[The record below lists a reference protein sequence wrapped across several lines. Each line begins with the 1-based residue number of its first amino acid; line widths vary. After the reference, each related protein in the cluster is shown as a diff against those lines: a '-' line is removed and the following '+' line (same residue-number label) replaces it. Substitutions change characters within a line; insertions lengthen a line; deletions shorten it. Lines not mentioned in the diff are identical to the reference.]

1 MADNVEIQGIEFQ
14 IVNDSTAA
22 SEGLDKLAKSLAN
35 LKTALGGSC
44 TSLSRAASSISQIKN
59 ALKNINSGDFES
71 KLKRISSGLEM
82 LGSKASSLKISSSI
96 GNQLSAISIALD
108 NLKWTDG
115 DKLTALADG
124 LRPLTEL
131 GKANLNSFLTQLSKL
146 PGIIGQLEKAD
157 IEKFSKQMKE
167 LAAAITPFANEMN
180 KVSNGFAAFPSRI
193 QRLIRSTEQYNDTVT
208 KSTKKN
214 RGWANSF
221 NLIKGVSF
229 IGILKIVSNALSS
242 AITKASEYQETLNLF
257 TVSMKEYGE
266 EAYAYAEKV
275 SEIMGIDPADW
286 MKNQGVF
293 NTIIT
298 GFGVAGDKAAY
309 MSKNLTQLAYDLSS
323 FYNISFA
330 ESMQKVQSGIAG
342 ELEPLRRLGYDLS
355 VARLEQERL
364 NLGIDKSVS
373 SMTQAEKSQLRY
385 YAMLTQVT
393 EAQGDMARTLEQPA
407 NMMRVLKAQIEQAS
421 RALGNIF
428 IPILT
433 KVLPVAI
440 AVAKGIREIIA
451 SIAALFG
458 VEMQEIDW
466 NSSIESAADV
476 TGDISDN
483 MDSAAGSA
491 KELKRYLAGFDE
503 LNVLPD
509 QSSGGAGGGASA
521 SVGGDLGI
529 NLPGYDFLGDA
540 VSKNVDKVYKKL
552 KKVID
557 PIKKILNYLYE
568 YRSIV
573 IAGLGVAAIVTLWK
587 KAKKAW
593 SWFKGLSLVSTFL
606 SGFKTIKDNGGGVFS
621 SINGG
626 ISAVRDSLSGIQKAA
641 IVAAAGFAEFTTVR
655 QNVKDLATGCEDAG
669 SKIAGIGIAAT
680 VAGAAMYVALG
691 PYGLALA
698 AVVGLTAALI
708 GFNDAQEEMRREIVD
723 AEFFDGVG
731 ISLDTFRTKLELL
744 TEKFNLQ
751 NQQICDWREEIE
763 ANNETI
769 DKIGSKIQTLTA
781 TLGSTGTVTQEEID
795 KIKGQFNS
803 LYECIRENMTLSEEV
818 ILTALVGAMQ
828 RATPEISEQI
838 DLLIGEYQRYVRE
851 TQGRAEELK
860 MLIDNAY
867 DNLIGKEKDDP
878 AYQEIMRNILAWQ
891 EELGYLAGGMS
902 DAGWQWQQTVND
914 FNNNEIDFG
923 TSVEDVTNTLSE
935 IATCGQT
942 ALEDLAVARDTVLKR
957 IDEQIAYAARYGS
970 PEEVEFLGDIRQI
983 IEDDYA
989 AQEEDI
995 KSELN
1000 TIFESIQEGMI
1011 GKISDTKEA
1020 LEDEW
1025 DDMNWFEHWW
1035 YDDNEEKYVF
1045 LGLQDM
1051 QGQIDTIS
1059 TAIQGH
1065 MDDLETNG
1073 SAWASD
1079 AMRGITDA
1087 LFDYD
1092 IGLNGQHN
1100 QTMQYSYAMDL
1111 EDAIEQVFSELEE
1124 SGKKAST
1131 AAGEEITNGI
1141 STGISD
1147 AAAVDAVTGSAVD
1160 VVDAAD
1166 QAVRDAADI
1175 NSPSKLF
1182 ATEGGHMMDGLI
1194 EGIEDKLSA
1203 LKDTLTSVVQS
1214 AFDTDEAWDYGY
1226 DYGWSFAKGLVKAI
1240 KNTSF
1245 PTIKGTVATSGSSA
1259 SISFKAY
1266 ADGGFVD
1273 AGQLFVAREA
1283 GAEMVGSIGRRT
1295 AVANND
1301 QIVEAV
1307 SSGVYKAVVAAM
1319 SNRTPDHGKG
1329 QTVTAKV
1336 NDKTLFEV
1344 IVDYARNE
1352 TVRTGS
1358 NPLLEF

>member
-14 IVNDSTAA
+14 IVNDSTTA
-22 SEGLDKLAKSLAN
+22 SASLDKLAQSLKN
-35 LKTALGGSC
+35 IKTCLGGAS
-44 TSLSRAASSISQIKN
+44 TSLNRAASSISQIKN
-59 ALKNINSGDFES
+59 ALNKVNSGDFEN
-71 KLKRISSGLEM
+71 KLKRISNGLEM
-82 LGSKASSLKISSSI
+82 LGSKTASLKISSSI
-96 GNQLSAISIALD
+96 GNQISSISAALD
-108 NLKWTDG
+108 SLKWTDG

-131 GKANLNSFLTQLSKL
+131 GKANLNSFLTQLGKL
-146 PGIIGQLEKAD
+146 PGIINQLEEAD
-157 IEKFSKQMKE
+157 IDKFSQQMKE
-167 LAAAITPFANEMN
+167 LAAAIAPFANEMN
-180 KVSNGFAAFPSRI
+180 KVSNGFSAFPSRI
-193 QRLIRSTEQYNDTVT
+193 QRLIRSTEQYNDTAK
-208 KSTKKN
+208 KSTKIN

-229 IGILKIVSNALSS
+229 IGIFRMVSNALSN

-257 TVSMKEYGE
+257 TVSMGEYGE
-266 EAYAYAEKV
+266 EAYTYAEKV
-275 SEIMGIDPADW
+275 SEIMGIDPAEW

-323 FYNISFA
+323 FYNIGFTEA
-330 ESMQKVQSGIAG
+330 MQKVQSGIAG

-433 KVLPVAI
+433 KVLPIAI

-509 QSSGGAGGGASA
+509 QSSGGAGGGVSA
-521 SVGGDLGI
+521 STGGDLGI
-529 NLPGYDFLGDA
+529 DLPGYDFLGDA
-540 VSKNVDKVYKKL
+540 VSKNVDKIYKKL

-593 SWFKGLSLVSTFL
+593 SWFKGLSLVDTFL
-606 SGFKTIKDNGGGVFS
+606 SGFKTIKDNGGSVFS

-626 ISAVRDSLSGIQKAA
+626 ITAVRDSLSGIQKAA
-641 IVAAAGFAEFTTVR
+641 IVAVAGFAEFTIVK
-655 QNVKDLATGCEDAG
+655 QNVKDLAIGCEDAG

-680 VAGAAMYVALG
+680 VAGAAMYTALG

-698 AVVGLTAALI
+698 AVVGLVSAIVGVTEAQNEMMDTIA
-708 GFNDAQEEMRREIVD
+708 NDAFYSGTGVKIGELSDSYKNLMQDIVD
-723 AEFFDGVG
+723 ANQSVIDGKSRIDDARESVDKTSRS
-731 ISLDTFRTKLELL
+731 IS
-744 TEKFNLQ
+744 
-751 NQQICDWREEIE
+751 
-763 ANNETI
+763 
-769 DKIGSKIQTLTA
+769 G
-781 TLGSTGTVTQEEID
+781 
-795 KIKGQFNS
+795 
-803 LYECIRENMTLSEEV
+803 
-818 ILTALVGAMQ
+818 ILTAFQDGYEP
-828 RATPEISEQI
+828 TSEEINKLKDLFEGLRSDTETI
-838 DLLIGEYQRYVRE
+838 MDEEYDLLFGAVTGSLANALEEAGSSSAEILTVLQTIRGDTDKTMTELTNQLNELNNAYQNGTITMDEYFEGITPIAEKMGIFSDTAVDVSGAFDDILSSIESIDWENQDIEEFFSGIDKATGDAVTSIDEFCDSTIASFEDYKNKTDNAEFQAILDKAISVTNEFRGQKKSEVNRQLTKLFDAIQTDIVKK
-851 TQGRAEELK
+851 TQGV
-860 MLIDNAY
+860 
-867 DNLIGKEKDDP
+867 KDE
-878 AYQEIMRNILAWQ
+878 AVQEWND
-891 EELGYLAGGMS
+891 MS
-902 DAGWQWQQTVND
+902 WLTK
-914 FNNNEIDFG
+914 FFG
-923 TSVEDVTNTLSE
+923 THGSEASYVHGAVERYKTNIAGPISDGIQNSYSQLGIDGSVWAGNAMDQIINGLFSYEGTTYWSTYYEYVSTMESE
-935 IATCGQT
+935 IES
-942 ALEDLAVARDTVLKR
+942 ALNEVGEVGTGVA
-957 IDEQIAYAARYGS
+957 
-970 PEEVEFLGDIRQI
+970 
-983 IEDDYA
+983 
-989 AQEEDI
+989 
-995 KSELN
+995 
-1000 TIFESIQEGMI
+1000 
-1011 GKISDTKEA
+1011 SDTGRE
-1020 LEDEW
+1020 
-1025 DDMNWFEHWW
+1025 
-1035 YDDNEEKYVF
+1035 
-1045 LGLQDM
+1045 
-1051 QGQIDTIS
+1051 I
-1059 TAIQGH
+1059 
-1065 MDDLETNG
+1065 
-1073 SAWASD
+1073 AS
-1079 AMRGITDA
+1079 
-1087 LFDYD
+1087 
-1092 IGLNGQHN
+1092 
-1100 QTMQYSYAMDL
+1100 SY
-1111 EDAIEQVFSELEE
+1111 
-1124 SGKKAST
+1124 
-1131 AAGEEITNGI
+1131 TNGI
-1141 STGISD
+1141 SDGVSENMQ
-1147 AAAVDAVTGSAVD
+1147 G
-1160 VVDAAD
+1160 
-1166 QAVRDAADI
+1166 VR
-1175 NSPSKLF
+1175 
-1182 ATEGGHMMDGLI
+1182 
-1194 EGIEDKLSA
+1194 
-1203 LKDTLTSVVQS
+1203 DTLTSSVDDALNSQDANS
-1214 AFDTDEAWDYGY
+1214 YGY
-1226 DYGWSFAKGLVKAI
+1226 SYGKEFANGI
-1240 KNTSF
+1240 SSGIRSSSF
-1245 PTIKGTVATSGSSA
+1245 PTISGTLLLGGSTVSA
-1259 SISFKAY
+1259 KLKAY
-1266 ADGGFVD
+1266 AGGGFVD

-1319 SNRTPDHGKG
+1319 SNRTPDRGKG

>member
-1 MADNVEIQGIEFQ
+1 MADNVEMQGIEFQ

-22 SEGLDKLAKSLAN
+22 STSLDKLAQSLKN
-35 LKTALGGSC
+35 IKTCLGGAS
-44 TSLSRAASSISQIKN
+44 TSLNRAASSISQIKN
-59 ALKNINSGDFES
+59 ALNKVNSGDFEN
-71 KLKRISSGLEM
+71 KLKRISNGLEM
-82 LGSKASSLKISSSI
+82 LGSKTASLKISSSI
-96 GNQLSAISIALD
+96 GNQISSISAALD
-108 NLKWTDG
+108 SLKWTDG

-131 GKANLNSFLTQLSKL
+131 GKANLNSFLTQLGKL
-146 PGIIGQLEKAD
+146 PEIINQLEEAD
-157 IEKFSKQMKE
+157 IDKFSQQMKE
-167 LAAAITPFANEMN
+167 LAAAIAPFANEMN
-180 KVSNGFAAFPSRI
+180 KVSNGFSAFPSRI
-193 QRLIRSTEQYNDTVT
+193 QRLIRSTEQYNDTAK
-208 KSTKKN
+208 KSTKIN

-229 IGILKIVSNALSS
+229 IGIFRMVSNALSN

-257 TVSMKEYGE
+257 TVSMGEYGE
-266 EAYAYAEKV
+266 EAYTYAEKV
-275 SEIMGIDPADW
+275 SEIMGIDPAEW

-433 KVLPVAI
+433 KVLPIAI

-509 QSSGGAGGGASA
+509 QSSGGAGGGVSA
-521 SVGGDLGI
+521 STGGDLGI
-529 NLPGYDFLGDA
+529 DLPGYDFLGDA
-540 VSKNVDKVYKKL
+540 VSENVDKIYKKL

-557 PIKKILNYLYE
+557 PLKKILEYLYD

-573 IAGLGVAAIVTLWK
+573 IAGLGVAAVVTLWK

-593 SWFKGLSLVSTFL
+593 SWFKGLSLVDTFL
-606 SGFKTIKDNGGGVFS
+606 SGFKTIKDNGGSVFS

-626 ISAVRDSLSGIQKAA
+626 ITAVRNSLSGIQKAA
-641 IVAAAGFAEFTTVR
+641 IVAVAGFAEFTIVR
-655 QNVKDLATGCEDAG
+655 QNVKDLAMGCEDAG

-698 AVVGLTAALI
+698 AVVGITGALI
-708 GFNDAQEEMRREIVD
+708 GFNEAQAEMRKEMVD

-731 ISLDTFRTKLELL
+731 VSLDSLKNKLEVL
-744 TEKFNLQ
+744 TEEYNTQ
-751 NQQICDWREEIE
+751 NEQIAEWAGQISSNQD
-763 ANNETI
+763 TI
-769 DKIGSKIQTLTA
+769 DKVNLKIQTLSS
-781 TLGSTGTVTQEEID
+781 TLGSTGVVTQGEID
-795 KIKGQFNS
+795 KIKEQFDL
-803 LYECIRENMTLSEEV
+803 LYESISSNMSLSGE
-818 ILTALVGAMQ
+818 IIQTALVGAMQ
-828 RATPEISEQI
+828 RARGDVKEQL
-838 DLLIGEYQRYVRE
+838 DLMIGEYQEYVRE
-851 TQGRAEELK
+851 TQGRAGELK

-867 DNLIGKEKDDP
+867 DDLVGKQKDDP
-878 AYQEIMRNILAWQ
+878 AYQEIMGNILKWQ

-902 DAGWQWQQTVND
+902 DAAWQWEQTVSD

-923 TSVEDVTNTLSE
+923 SSVEDAQTKLGE
-935 IATCGQT
+935 IADVGKT
-942 ALEDLAVARDTVLKR
+942 ALDDLVIARNSILKK
-957 IDEQIAYAARYGS
+957 IDEDIEYTSRYGTQ
-970 PEEVEFLGDIRQI
+970 EKLDMLMDIRSLL
-983 IEDDYA
+983 EEDYA
-989 AQEEDI
+989 EQEAGI
-995 KSELN
+995 KSELKR
-1000 TIFESIQEGMI
+1000 IFDDVQEGAVEEIYGTEDRLKNEWANMSWFEQWWN
-1011 GKISDTKEA
+1011 GNKEA
-1020 LEDEW
+1020 
-1025 DDMNWFEHWW
+1025 N
-1035 YDDNEEKYVF
+1035 YVHA
-1045 LGLQDM
+1045 GLQDM
-1051 QGQIDTIS
+1051 QGNVNKISDTIE
-1059 TAIQGH
+1059 GH
-1065 MDDLETNG
+1065 MDTLKMDG
-1073 SAWASD
+1073 SAWADD
-1079 AMRGITDA
+1079 AMEGI
-1087 LFDYD
+1087 LSSMFDLKIY
-1092 IGLNGQHN
+1092 NGVGSDLV
-1100 QTMQYSYAMDL
+1100 YEFAMKS
-1111 EDAIEQVFSELEE
+1111 EDAVNSMFEQLEE
-1124 SGKKAST
+1124 SGVKTAST
-1131 AAGEEITNGI
+1131 TGKGIASSYTNSISDGISENMYAVQDTVTSSVGDVLNSQDASSYGYSYGKEFANGI
-1141 STGISD
+1141 SSGIRS
-1147 AAAVDAVTGSAVD
+1147 S
-1160 VVDAAD
+1160 
-1166 QAVRDAADI
+1166 
-1175 NSPSKLF
+1175 
-1182 ATEGGHMMDGLI
+1182 
-1194 EGIEDKLSA
+1194 
-1203 LKDTLTSVVQS
+1203 
-1214 AFDTDEAWDYGY
+1214 
-1226 DYGWSFAKGLVKAI
+1226 
-1240 KNTSF
+1240 SF
-1245 PTIKGTVATSGSSA
+1245 PTISGTLLLGGSTVSA
-1259 SISFKAY
+1259 KLKAY
-1266 ADGGFVD
+1266 AGGGFVD

-1319 SNRTPDHGKG
+1319 SNRTPERGKG